1 MNNNVMAYIHLAKEK
16 KRNTT
21 KYNNAG
27 SMFIFSK
34 LSWRHLTS
42 VMASFFQTYLMEQNK
57 VFI

>member
-34 LSWRHLTS
+34 LS
-42 VMASFFQTYLMEQNK
+42 
-57 VFI
+57 